1 MARLRLGA
9 WLNELGAGAEF
20 LGALLTGV
28 DRSLPRGDG
37 SGVLLVPGLWGGD
50 SSLFILRRNLEELG
64 YDARTW
70 GLGLNNRC
78 GEETV
83 VKLINVAG
91 RMRERHR
98 RPLAVIGHSRG
109 GFMAREL
116 ARRSPDL
123 ADLVIT
129 LGTPIGGTTLRDES
143 LAIRG
148 LLAASRALYGRRPG
162 CMSEKCDCEYV
173 RLLRTPRD
181 SGAAAYSLWSRG
193 DGVVA
198 PENCMLPGEPN
209 VEVPGS
215 HVGMVANRT
224 VLSVIARTLA
234 RHRRD

>member
-1 MARLRLGA
+1 
-9 WLNELGAGAEF
+9 
-20 LGALLTGV
+20 
-28 DRSLPRGDG
+28 
-37 SGVLLVPGLWGGD
+37 
-50 SSLFILRRNLEELG
+50 
-64 YDARTW
+64 
-70 GLGLNNRC
+70 
-78 GEETV
+78 
-83 VKLINVAG
+83 
-91 RMRERHR
+91 
-98 RPLAVIGHSRG
+98 
-109 GFMAREL
+109 
-116 ARRSPDL
+116 
-123 ADLVIT
+123 
-129 LGTPIGGTTLRDES
+129 
-143 LAIRG
+143 
-148 LLAASRALYGRRPG
+148 ALYGRRPG